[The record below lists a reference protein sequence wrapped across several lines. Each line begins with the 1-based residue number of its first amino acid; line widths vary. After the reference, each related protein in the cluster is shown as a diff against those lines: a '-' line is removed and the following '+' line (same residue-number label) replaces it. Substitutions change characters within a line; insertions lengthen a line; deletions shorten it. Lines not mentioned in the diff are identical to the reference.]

1 VTARWSFIG
10 HPLRDDLP
18 ASWPEQIPVR
28 EIGDDGVWIY
38 RERTEDVVPVP
49 LHRCKCDARRL
60 ERTPGVRPCWQRP
73 CGCQKFR
80 DPNDDVA
87 AAMDRHPAGKAI
99 PTDKDAS

>member
-49 LHRCKCDARRL
+49 LHRCKCTGLKSQHGRDRR
-60 ERTPGVRPCWQRP
+60 GRPTCFHSP
-73 CGCQKFR
+73 ACGCSGFR
-80 DPNDDVA
+80 EKEQE
-87 AAMDRHPAGKAI
+87 G
-99 PTDKDAS
+99 